1 MREHN
6 TITIRLR
13 LMLSKRKKKKEKTRD
28 DNDVDLVFVINFG
41 ILSIF
46 DGAMIGAHMVHLG

>member
-13 LMLSKRKKKKEKTRD
+13 LMLSKEKRKIIDRTRD
-28 DNDVDLVFVINFG
+28 DNDVDLVFCYK
-41 ILSIF
+41 ILGF
-46 DGAMIGAHMVHLG
+46 FQFLIGQ